1 MMIKTIEKI
10 KDACYQCPNFTP
22 AIKGV
27 STVLNG
33 AYQDKLVEVTCENR
47 ALCDYIE
54 RYLSRRMGEN

>member
-10 KDACYQCPNFTP
+10 KDACHQCPKFTP

-33 AYQDKLVEVTCENR
+33 AYIDKVVKVECEHK

>member
-10 KDACYQCPNFTP
+10 KDACYQCPKFTP

-27 STVLNG
+27 STVRNG

-54 RYLSRRMGEN
+54 WYLSGRIGEN